1 VRSNEQILHG
11 VISDAVN
18 LIPVSILYTCLQE
31 VNALMQ
37 ITWFGHAAFKLTD
50 ARGFSVI
57 TDPYTPE
64 GVGYAP
70 IRESADVVVI
80 SSDDDSAHCRADLI
94 DGNPLVLNALDVAKA
109 GGVGEAGGLTVRAI
123 EAMEWELHPEHDIPG
138 QNGMYRF
145 EMDGL
150 KIAHMGDVGNPL
162 TEAQQDFFADT
173 DILLTLAGG
182 YLTIELPDLMQM
194 IHRVKPKVIIPMH
207 FRTLTYKP
215 RNTMWIESFLAHF
228 RDAHV
233 DFASAHTIDL
243 MPADLPD
250 HTRVMV
256 MDYVR

>member
-1 VRSNEQILHG
+1 MR
-11 VISDAVN
+11 
-18 LIPVSILYTCLQE
+18 
-31 VNALMQ
+31 

-50 ARGFSVI
+50 TAGFSVI

-94 DGNPLVLNALDVAKA
+94 PGPPMAISALDVAKA
-109 GGVGEAGGLTVRAI
+109 GGLGEAGGLAIRAI
-123 EAMEWELHPEHDIPG
+123 EAMELEHHPEHDVPG

-145 EMDGL
+145 ELDGL

-182 YLTIELPDLMQM
+182 YLTIELLDLMQM
-194 IHRVKPKVIIPMH
+194 IHRVKPKLIIPMH

-215 RNTMWIESFLAHF
+215 RNTLWIESFLAHF
-228 RDAHV
+228 DDAQV
-233 DFASAHTIDL
+233 DFACTHTVDL
-243 MPADLPD
+243 SRADLPNQ
-250 HTRVMV
+250 TRVLV